1 MGAYIQP
8 VHNAVQVKQVTAD
21 GQTENVYV
29 AVGIAKNLLVTNR
42 ANEAAVAATGI
53 PRANDAVGAAT
64 GIIRAHGSYD

>member
-1 MGAYIQP
+1 
-8 VHNAVQVKQVTAD
+8 
-21 GQTENVYV
+21 
-29 AVGIAKNLLVTNR
+29 VTNR